1 MATQTSADPK
11 TITIASVIDVVGA
24 LATDSLDGQVY
35 FMDTNKTEGSTG
47 QGTDILRTVVSDGYR
62 LVWTVIFLE
71 CEAYAAIDEIIIDPE
86 YCEVE
91 KKVYEGT
98 DVSYWVGTVKK
109 SITSPV
115 PYTVKFKVGT
125 RDESIPTAF
134 PLYLVGNAS

>member
-1 MATQTSADPK
+1 V
-11 TITIASVIDVVGA
+11 VIDVVGA

-71 CEAYAAIDEIIIDPE
+71 REAYAAIDEIIIDPE

-109 SITSPV
+109 RYHLPSSLHSKI
-115 PYTVKFKVGT
+115 
-125 RDESIPTAF
+125 
-134 PLYLVGNAS
+134 LN